1 MIGTASEHHVI
12 YQYNLHGAKNHYLGL
27 IQTESVRGLS
37 STVSCTSLTLPQPYF
52 QPNPAVPEPFT
63 INSNLGDPSFPADLT
78 SAWALTISQSENIFV
93 FGAGLYSF
101 FVDYT
106 QECLDTWSCQ
116 TQIVNVE
123 SAGNTNIAIFQLS
136 TVATTNQ
143 LSVDGV
149 GVISQADNRNG
160 FASTATVWTL

>member
-1 MIGTASEHHVI
+1 MNTHSDLQRDIGKLLAQRPGNDSAMEDRMKEALQRLQRGVT
-12 YQYNLHGAKNHYLGL
+12 
-27 IQTESVRGLS
+27 VR
-37 STVSCTSLTLPQPYF
+37 VFPTL
-52 QPNPAVPEPFT
+52 EG
-63 INSNLGDPSFPADLT
+63 I
-78 SAWALTISQSENIFV
+78 AWALSISQSENIFV